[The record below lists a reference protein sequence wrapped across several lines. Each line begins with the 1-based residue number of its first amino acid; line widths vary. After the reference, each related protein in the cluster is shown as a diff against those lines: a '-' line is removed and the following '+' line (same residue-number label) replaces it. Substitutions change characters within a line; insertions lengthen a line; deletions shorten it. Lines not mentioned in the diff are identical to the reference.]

1 MSLKERIENYLPY
14 NIEEQKYKELIL
26 KYMDIFDDVL
36 TRKNEIGHFTS
47 SCWIVNKEKT
57 KVLMVYH
64 NIYDSWSWVGGH
76 ADGDDDLLHVSLKEA
91 SEETGLKNVIPL
103 SKDIFSLEV
112 LGVDGHMKK
121 EGYISTHIHLNI
133 TYLLCANENDI
144 THIKEDENSDVK
156 WFELEEAI
164 KASSEPHM
172 KKIYNKL
179 NNKLKNLK

>member
-14 NIEEQKYKELIL
+14 NIEEQKDKELIL

-133 TYLLCANENDI
+133 TYLRCANENDI
-144 THIKEDENSDVK
+144 THIKKDENSDVK

>member
-1 MSLKERIENYLPY
+1 MSLKEKIENYLPY
-14 NIEEQKYKELIL
+14 NIEEQKDKELIL

-47 SCWIVNKEKT
+47 SCLIVNKEKT

>member
-14 NIEEQKYKELIL
+14 NIEEQKDKELIL

-64 NIYDSWSWVGGH
+64 NIYDSWSWVGCH

-179 NNKLKNLK
+179 NDKLKNLK

>member
-14 NIEEQKYKELIL
+14 NIEEQKDKELIL

-64 NIYDSWSWVGGH
+64 NIYDSWWWVGGH

>member
-1 MSLKERIENYLPY
+1 MSLKEKIENYLPY
-14 NIEEQKYKELIL
+14 NIEEQKDKELIL

-76 ADGDDDLLHVSLKEA
+76 ADGDDDLLYVSLKEA

-121 EGYISTHIHLNI
+121 GGYISTHIHLNI

>member
-14 NIEEQKYKELIL
+14 NIEEQKDKELIL

-76 ADGDDDLLHVSLKEA
+76 ADGDDELLHVSLKEA

-121 EGYISTHIHLNI
+121 GGYISTHIHLNI

>member
-14 NIEEQKYKELIL
+14 NIEEQKDKELIL

-47 SCWIVNKEKT
+47 SCCIVNKEKT

>member
-14 NIEEQKYKELIL
+14 NIEEQKDKELIL

-121 EGYISTHIHLNI
+121 GGYISTHINLNI

>member
-1 MSLKERIENYLPY
+1 MSLKEKIENYLPY
-14 NIEEQKYKELIL
+14 NIEEQKDKELIL

-133 TYLLCANENDI
+133 TDLLCANENDI

>member
-1 MSLKERIENYLPY
+1 MSLKEKIENYLPY
-14 NIEEQKYKELIL
+14 NIEEQKDKELIL
-26 KYMDIFDDVL
+26 KYMDIFVFFL

>member
-1 MSLKERIENYLPY
+1 
-14 NIEEQKYKELIL
+14 
-26 KYMDIFDDVL
+26 MDIFDDVL

-76 ADGDDDLLHVSLKEA
+76 ADGDDDLLYVSLKEA

-144 THIKEDENSDVK
+144 THIKEDENSDVI

>member
-14 NIEEQKYKELIL
+14 NIEEQKDKELIL

-121 EGYISTHIHLNI
+121 GGYISTHIHLNI
-133 TYLLCANENDI
+133 TYLLCANENEI